1 MQEACNGRAKDE
13 SKRTQVLAT
22 NNQKREGKSG
32 FRDRKGELAG
42 TGLRALVSDGKAQPS
57 APAACARLFLLFH
70 TAKQQP
76 SPTHSKQVLVSSRVF
91 GNVFGNTD
99 RSEGGRR
106 TLSFLLHSM
115 VAVAVWIRAQGRL
128 TADATHPMI
137 IVRLWPVIGASFAL
151 PLPEDAI
158 DVCHQDYCCFYTWL
172 EHLERVTLMGWRQRA
187 GRHIRSRTDEA
198 ASENLVYAIDDVHE
212 MVSQPRWLP
221 VEPST
226 MCNDHLTSSR
236 SRPLRA
242 WLETMLGASI
252 HFLCLLRT
260 RLGPGTIPGE
270 VWSAVVLQVLPCV
283 ESFGYSRPHARGGRP
298 WVRLKHLPPLLSEC
312 SIESNDDAGDFDAV
326 AVTSMLTWQDAAR
339 LRALGYAWAG
349 TSSRGRAAAPALPNL
364 A

>member
-1 MQEACNGRAKDE
+1 
-13 SKRTQVLAT
+13 
-22 NNQKREGKSG
+22 
-32 FRDRKGELAG
+32 
-42 TGLRALVSDGKAQPS
+42 
-57 APAACARLFLLFH
+57 
-70 TAKQQP
+70 
-76 SPTHSKQVLVSSRVF
+76 
-91 GNVFGNTD
+91 
-99 RSEGGRR
+99 
-106 TLSFLLHSM
+106 M

-128 TADATHPMI
+128 TADATHTMI
-137 IVRLWPVIGASFAL
+137 IVRLWPVIGAPFAL

-172 EHLERVTLMGWRQRA
+172 EHTERVTLMGWRQRA
-187 GRHIRSRTDEA
+187 GRHIRSRTVEA
-198 ASENLVYAIDDVHE
+198 ASENLVCAIDDVHE
-212 MVSQPRWLP
+212 MVLQPRWLP

-298 WVRLKHLPPLLSEC
+298 WVRLKHLPPLPSEC